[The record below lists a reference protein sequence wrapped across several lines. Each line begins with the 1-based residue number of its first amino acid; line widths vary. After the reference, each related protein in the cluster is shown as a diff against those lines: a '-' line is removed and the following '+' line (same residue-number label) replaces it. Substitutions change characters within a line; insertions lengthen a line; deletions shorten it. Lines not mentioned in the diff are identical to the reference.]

1 LYDACIALTSV
12 RVKPESADAYAVA
25 CHPRA
30 QNGGRLG
37 LPIKL

>member
-1 LYDACIALTSV
+1 VLG
-12 RVKPESADAYAVA
+12 SAVVDA

-37 LPIKL
+37 FPTKF